1 MLKEFKTKKAVSL
14 VLSLLLSVTMLAGIS
29 VTAAGRVAK
38 VTSGLKS
45 GSYTVNKVVSLRTM
59 TNGAKIYYTTT
70 GKTPTSKS
78 TRYTK
83 AFTITKSTTVKA
95 IAVKSGMTTSAVSTF
110 TYKINKVPT
119 NLTGSISMSGS
130 SALFPLAKY
139 VSSLFRAKNPN
150 LSITVN
156 AGGSG
161 TGLNNVLAGTVDI
174 GNSDV
179 YANEKL
185 SASDAAKL
193 VDHKVCIVGVATIV
207 SPDVAALVKNISTA
221 NLKAI
226 FSGSISNW
234 KTVGGPDRDI
244 VVVNRPSSSGT
255 RALFVKWAL
264 GGQKDID
271 GDTSLQTDDS
281 NALAKTVSSTNGAIG
296 YLALSYVESSSLNF
310 GVLKVNGYSPTYSNI
325 YKNYYKVWG
334 YEHMYTKGTPK
345 TNVKAFLNYMVSK
358 DLAPSYEALGY
369 GAISKLGSAA
379 KNSR

>member
-1 MLKEFKTKKAVSL
+1 MFKKGKANKAVSL
-14 VLSLLLSVTMLAGIS
+14 ALSLVLMISMLTGIS
-29 VTAAGRVAK
+29 VYASGTVAK
-38 VTSGLKS
+38 VTSGLKA
-45 GSYTVNKVVSLRTM
+45 GSYSSSKVISLRTM
-59 TNGAKIYYTTT
+59 TNGAKIYYTTS
-70 GKTPTSKS
+70 GKTPTTKS

-95 IAVKSGMTTSAVSTF
+95 IAAKSGMKNSPVSTF
-110 TYKINKVPT
+110 AYKINKVPT
-119 NLTGSISMSGS
+119 NLSGSFSMSGS

-139 VSSLFRAKNPN
+139 VSALFKAKNPK
-150 LSITVN
+150 LSITIN

-179 YANEKL
+179 YAKEKL

-207 SPDVAALVKNISTA
+207 SPDVAALVKNISTS

-234 KTVGGPDRDI
+234 KSVGGPDRDI

-281 NALAKTVSSTNGAIG
+281 NALAKTVSNTNGAIG

-310 GVLKVNGYSPTYSNI
+310 GVLKINGYAPTYSNI
-325 YKNYYKVWG
+325 YKNSYKVWG
-334 YEHMYTKGTPK
+334 YEHMYTLGSPK

-358 DLAPSYEALGY
+358 ELVPSYEALGY
-369 GAISKLGSAA
+369 GAISKLNSAA
-379 KNSR
+379 RSSR